1 MAANQI
7 WNIRRLLTWTTQYF
21 ENHHIESARLDAEL
35 LLAHVLHKQ
44 RIFLYTDFD
53 LIVNPEELALFKSY
67 IQKRVKGISTA
78 AIIGEKE
85 FMGLN
90 FHVNEKVLIPRPD
103 TETWLEKVIQYHR
116 SESDIS
122 VADLGTGS
130 GAILL
135 SFLYYC
141 KEAKGVGVD
150 ISKEALD
157 TARENGESLEMKDR
171 VEWIEGDYID
181 ALPEGVLYDG
191 ILTNPPYIPT
201 ADIAGLAEE
210 VKHEPMLA
218 LDGGEDGLI
227 FYRRLAEKAAAHLKE
242 GGFLAMEFGI
252 HQWEDILAL
261 FKETGEFEDFE
272 VITDYGGIERAIYC
286 KKVRKSNDGK
296 STSQ

>member
-1 MAANQI
+1 MAANTLWTIQ
-7 WNIRRLLTWTTQYF
+7 RLLAWTTQYF
-21 ENHHIESARLDAEL
+21 QNHEIESPRLDAEL
-35 LLAHVLHKQ
+35 LLAKVLHKQ
-44 RIFLYTDFD
+44 RIFLYTDFEE
-53 LIVNPEELALFKSY
+53 IVNPEELALFKSF

-85 FMGLN
+85 FMGLT
-90 FHVNEKVLIPRPD
+90 FHVNEDVLIPRPD

-116 SESDIS
+116 NDGAIE

-150 ISKEALD
+150 ISEKAL
-157 TARENGESLEMKDR
+157 AVAKENGKELAMEER
-171 VEWIEGDYID
+171 AAWILGDYID

-191 ILTNPPYIPT
+191 ILSNPPYIPRE
-201 ADIAGLAEE
+201 DIAHLQKE

-218 LDGGEDGLI
+218 LDGGEDGLV

-242 GGFLAMEFGI
+242 GGFLAVEFGI
-252 HQWEDILAL
+252 HQWEEILSL
-261 FKETGEFEDFE
+261 LKETGEFEDFE
-272 VITDYGGIERAIYC
+272 VIKDYGDIERAIYC
-286 KKVRKSNDGK
+286 RKKKQHD
-296 STSQ
+296 

>member
-1 MAANQI
+1 MAANQV

-35 LLAHVLHKQ
+35 LLSHVLKKQ

-53 LIVNPEELALFKSY
+53 LIVNPDELALFKSY

-85 FMGLN
+85 FMGIN

-116 SESDIS
+116 SESDIT

-150 ISKEALD
+150 ISPEAL
-157 TARENGESLEMKDR
+157 AVAKENGESLEMEGR
-171 VEWIEGDYID
+171 VEWVEGDYID
-181 ALPEGVLYDG
+181 ALAEDMLYDG

-201 ADIAGLAEE
+201 GDLAGLQEE
-210 VKHEPMLA
+210 VKHEPQLA
-218 LDGGEDGLI
+218 LDGGADGLV
-227 FYRRLAEKAAAHLKE
+227 FYRRLAQKAADHLKP

-252 HQWEDILAL
+252 HQWKEILSL
-261 FKETGEFEDFE
+261 FEETGEFEDFE
-272 VITDYGGIERAIYC
+272 VIKDYGGIERAIYC
-286 KKVRKSNDGK
+286 KKMKE
-296 STSQ
+296 